1 MQLTP
6 APQPVLLPCG
16 ESAVLAELPTL
27 QAVLAHYRG
36 LSGSTPAGLLDLVP
50 AARTVLATF
59 DPDRVSLESVRRWML
74 ETAPLPAAAA
84 HAPEVAIDV
93 RYDGPD
99 LAAVAHLLGL
109 TQAQVVRLHTGSLW
123 TAAFTGFAPGFAY
136 LVTDH
141 ERLRVPRR
149 DTPRTKVPAGAVA
162 LGGEFS
168 AIYPA
173 VSPGGWQ
180 LIGHT
185 DVALWGGENGAGGAG
200 SALLTPGT
208 LVRFRES

>member
-1 MQLTP
+1 MQLTG
-6 APQPVLLPCG
+6 APEPILLPCG
-16 ESAVLAELPTL
+16 DGAVLAELPNL
-27 QAVLAHYRG
+27 QAVLGYYRG
-36 LSGSTPAGLLDLVP
+36 LSRSTPAGLLDLVP

-59 DPDRVSLESVRRWML
+59 DPDRVSVGTIRRWML
-74 ETAPLPAAAA
+74 GTTPLQGSVLQ
-84 HAPEVAIDV
+84 APEVVIDV

-99 LAAVAHLLGL
+99 LAVVAHHLGL
-109 TQAQVVRLHTGSLW
+109 TEAQVVNVHSSSLW

-149 DTPRTKVPAGAVA
+149 NVPRTKVPAGAVA

-173 VSPGGWQ
+173 ASPGGWQ

-185 DVALWGGENGAGGAG
+185 DAAMWGSGNGPLTPGDALI
-200 SALLTPGT
+200 TPGT

>member
-1 MQLTP
+1 MQLTS
-6 APQPVLLPCG
+6 APEPILLPCG
-16 ESAVLAELPTL
+16 DGAVLAELPTL
-27 QAVLAHYRG
+27 QAVLGYYHG
-36 LSGSTPAGLLDLVP
+36 LSRSTPAGLLDLVP

-59 DPDRVSLESVRRWML
+59 DPDRVSVETVRRWML
-74 ETAPLPAAAA
+74 ETAPQPAAAA

-109 TQAQVVRLHTGSLW
+109 TQAQVVGLHTGSLW

-149 DTPRTKVPAGAVA
+149 NTPRTKVPAGAVA

-168 AIYPA
+168 AVYPVA
-173 VSPGGWQ
+173 SPGGWQ

-185 DVALWGGENGAGGAG
+185 DAAMWGSGTGPDGAGT
-200 SALLTPGT
+200 ALLKPGT

>member
-1 MQLTP
+1 M
-6 APQPVLLPCG
+6 
-16 ESAVLAELPTL
+16 LAELPTL
-27 QAVLAHYRG
+27 RAVLAHYRG
-36 LSGSTPAGLLDLVP
+36 LSRSTPAGLLDLVP

-59 DPDRVSLESVRRWML
+59 DPDRVSMETVRRWML
-74 ETAPLPAAAA
+74 ETAPQPAAAA
-84 HAPEVAIDV
+84 HAAEVAIDV

-99 LAAVAHLLGL
+99 LAAVARLLGL
-109 TQAQVVRLHTGSLW
+109 TQAQVVGLHTGSLW

-141 ERLRVPRR
+141 EQLRVPRR
-149 DTPRTKVPAGAVA
+149 NTPRTKVPAGAVA

-173 VSPGGWQ
+173 ASPGGWQ

-185 DVALWGGENGAGGAG
+185 DVVLWGGRNGTDGAGA
-200 SALLTPGT
+200 ALLTPGT
-208 LVRFRES
+208 LVRFREG